1 MIKKFVFILFFSI
14 SGLSFA
20 NFFDDIYHAAS
31 HQVHVFTHHD
41 VPVVVHQVRH
51 QSDVLANKDVPIAI
65 HVVKHQ
71 SDIVANKVLKPACK
85 ALIKGVAGKVIGK
98 GCTTA
103 FIDFESDCNA
113 ALDAETEGMAAAACA
128 AGGVVIKQSCK
139 VTLTQAVADLTQNAV
154 CGKD

>member
-1 MIKKFVFILFFSI
+1 MIKKIILMLFISI
-14 SGLSFA
+14 SSSSFA
-20 NFFDDIYHAAS
+20 NIFDELSHDVT

-41 VPVVVHQVRH
+41 IPVVVHQAKH
-51 QSDVLANKDVPIAI
+51 QSDVLVNKDVPVAI

-71 SDIVANKVLKPACK
+71 ADIVSDKVLKPACK

-103 FIDFESDCNA
+103 FVDFEADCNT
-113 ALDAETEGMAAAACA
+113 ALDAETEGAAAAACA

-139 VTLTQAVADLTQNAV
+139 VALTQAVADLTQDAV